1 MFSAPPTRI
10 LPYTPRAWNG
20 RAFVSECTP
29 WCVSDFPSCCPHSP
43 ALYGRKATHSL
54 CLICG
59 GLGLLS
65 VAVIHN
71 KYLLLFSMVGVGIAW
86 ASTLS
91 MPYSILAGSLPHGK
105 TGVYMGI
112 FNFFIVIPEI
122 TASLGFGWVMGHL
135 LNNNRIAAV
144 VAGGIFFILAAIL
157 TQRVEDLY
165 DLRHPSS
172 SLPGN
177 AVAAKG

>member
-1 MFSAPPTRI
+1 MYSLVCFGFSF
-10 LPYTPRAWNG
+10 LL
-20 RAFVSECTP
+20 
-29 WCVSDFPSCCPHSP
+29 P
-43 ALYGRKATHSL
+43 ALARRYGRKATHSL

-65 VAVIHN
+65 VVIIHS
-71 KYLLLFSMVGVGIAW
+71 KYLLLLSMVGVGVAW
-86 ASTLS
+86 SSTLS
-91 MPYSILAGSLPHGK
+91 MPYSILAGSLPYGK

-135 LNNNRIAAV
+135 LDNNRISAV
-144 VAGGIFFILAAIL
+144 VAGGIFFILAAVL

-165 DLRHPSS
+165 DLRHPSGS
-172 SLPGN
+172 IPGN
-177 AVAAKG
+177 AVTAKS

>member
-1 MFSAPPTRI
+1 M
-10 LPYTPRAWNG
+10 
-20 RAFVSECTP
+20 
-29 WCVSDFPSCCPHSP
+29 
-43 ALYGRKATHSL
+43 
-54 CLICG
+54 
-59 GLGLLS
+59 
-65 VAVIHN
+65 AVIHS
-71 KYLLLFSMVGVGIAW
+71 KYLLLLSMVGVGVAW

-91 MPYSILAGSLPHGK
+91 MPYSILAGSLPQGK

-144 VAGGIFFILAAIL
+144 VAGGVFFILAAIL

-165 DLRHPSS
+165 DLRQPSS
-172 SLPGN
+172 SVPDN
-177 AVAAKG
+177 ALAAKS